1 MRRPSLFSLAR
12 AGLTMTVAVLAVAVL
27 RPAVIAEVER
37 PLPGAQVAAP
47 LAQAPTAAGPAAAT
61 RPTAASFLLTMSD
74 ADLTAAAAT
83 SFPQTVSGVTVSDP
97 DVRIASG
104 GVRLTARA
112 KVLFGTTQFVL
123 QATPSASDGRLAVR
137 VDSATLAGMSLPD
150 STRASISETL
160 HASIARLVPAD
171 ARITSV
177 TLAAGSLSV
186 AGTRP

>member
-1 MRRPSLFSLAR
+1 
-12 AGLTMTVAVLAVAVL
+12 MTVAVLAVAVL